1 MIDIFYHIFD
11 IYAINAL
18 SFDLLRASMNK
29 RMTGRG
35 FTLIEVVLVLVL
47 LGILGAVAIPKYYDL
62 EAKAQRDAARAY
74 ANQFCADVN
83 GRIAQLLFEGKSC
96 VDAQKEALIE
106 LNKKYFYDESTPGVD
121 KSNPNGMR
129 ILPPP
134 ETGYKNPTEITVLLK
149 SGETWIFQ
157 NPVQTPPEPWFRRAN
172 FF

>member
-1 MIDIFYHIFD
+1 
-11 IYAINAL
+11 
-18 SFDLLRASMNK
+18 MNK

-96 VDAQKEALIE
+96 VDAQRDALIE
-106 LNKKYFYDESTPGVD
+106 LNKKYFYDPSTPGVD

-149 SGETWIFQ
+149 SGETETAPSSRDFARIIFSG
-157 NPVQTPPEPWFRRAN
+157 NSPRSTPPRRGFSYATASSSQ
-172 FF
+172 

>member
-1 MIDIFYHIFD
+1 
-11 IYAINAL
+11 
-18 SFDLLRASMNK
+18 MNK

-121 KSNPNGMR
+121 KSNPNSMR

-149 SGETWIFQ
+149 SGETETAPSSIVAC
-157 NPVQTPPEPWFRRAN
+157 NKLEMGTSSSVP
-172 FF
+172 